1 MPFLRRRTKGDGL
14 LKATAALDGA
24 KARLRETTDRN
35 DKVHAVAETLR
46 ELREQETFTKS
57 LDAIVYIVFNERHN
71 HDTSPWP
78 SV

>member
-24 KARLRETTDRN
+24 KDRLRETIDRN
-35 DKVHAVAETLR
+35 DKVHAVAETLK
-46 ELREQETFTKS
+46 ELRDKEFLPKS
-57 LDAIVYIVFNERHN
+57 LDAIVAILNERHN